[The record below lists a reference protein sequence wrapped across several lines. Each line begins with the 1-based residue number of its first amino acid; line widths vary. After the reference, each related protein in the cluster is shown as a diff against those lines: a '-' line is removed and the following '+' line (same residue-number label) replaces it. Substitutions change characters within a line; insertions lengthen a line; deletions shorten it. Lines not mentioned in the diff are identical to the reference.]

1 MESCCFRWFKRLT
14 SKHNTV
20 TVAMRTINSRKIA
33 TITPIVRAISVR
45 LAKLGVKEA
54 VAIIVVVVVVVV
66 VVVAVVVVVVADDD
80 ESAK

>member
-20 TVAMRTINSRKIA
+20 TVATRAINSRKLA
-33 TITPIVRAISVR
+33 TITPIMRVISVR
-45 LAKLGVKEA
+45 VAKSGVNEA
-54 VAIIVVVVVVVV
+54 ITIV
-66 VVVAVVVVVVADDD
+66 VVVAVAVVAAVVVVAADD